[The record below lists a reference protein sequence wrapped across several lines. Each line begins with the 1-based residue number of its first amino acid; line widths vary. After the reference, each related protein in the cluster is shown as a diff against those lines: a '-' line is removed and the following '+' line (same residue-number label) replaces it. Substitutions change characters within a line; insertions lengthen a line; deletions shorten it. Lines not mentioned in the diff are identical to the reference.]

1 MDFFLYYFDFLK
13 LLFLKY
19 YLLRLLY
26 FLVPLKFCAPNECLA
41 CLSLALALTVSQCA
55 LWREQSGWPAWGIPE
70 EEAHMGEDI
79 DNLCDVFSFLSEQE
93 VKSSA
98 KSEEDRPRETGED
111 LAWLVRA
118 WEREKVQDKWGIVT
132 QH

>member
-1 MDFFLYYFDFLK
+1 
-13 LLFLKY
+13 
-19 YLLRLLY
+19 
-26 FLVPLKFCAPNECLA
+26 
-41 CLSLALALTVSQCA
+41 
-55 LWREQSGWPAWGIPE
+55 
-70 EEAHMGEDI
+70 MGEDI

-118 WEREKVQDKWGIVT
+118 WEREKVQDQWGIVT